1 MPTTSATPHCAE
13 VSADG
18 EDGPH
23 DRCDDQRTEPPERR
37 GEETCP
43 LGIRQLEEV
52 DEGQPD
58 PLEQRIDAPVERDA
72 PAWIT
77 GLDEVEHEP
86 ERPGCET
93 RRSGSRKR
101 PPARPRLARE
111 HERGEDRQRVDDRPF
126 RADAEREGGRCETK
140 LDT

>member
-1 MPTTSATPHCAE
+1 MREHPIGDVRPGHDQRSGEECEHADDKCDPTRAE
-13 VSADG
+13 ASADG
-18 EDGPH
+18 EDGSH
-23 DRCDDQRTEPPERR
+23 DGCDDQRAEPPERR
-37 GEETCP
+37 GEEACP
-43 LGIRQLEEV
+43 LGIRQLEEI
-52 DEGQPD
+52 DERQPD
-58 PLEQRIDAPVERDA
+58 PLEQRIDAPIERDA

-111 HERGEDRQRVDDRPF
+111 HERGEDR
-126 RADAEREGGRCETK
+126 
-140 LDT
+140 